1 MCTSG
6 SSCGCA
12 TAAADSAP
20 TTVDAASGVL
30 ATYAVSGM
38 TCTGCANNVSKQ
50 VSSLE
55 GVIGV
60 EIDVASGTVAV
71 TSAAPLAV
79 TDVRAAV
86 EKAGYQLVS

>member
-6 SSCGCA
+6 TSCGCA
-12 TAAADSAP
+12 TATADSTPAA
-20 TTVDAASGVL
+20 VDAVDGVRT
-30 ATYAVSGM
+30 TYTVSGM

-50 VSSLE
+50 VSTVE
-55 GVIGV
+55 GVTGV

-71 TSAAPLAV
+71 TSAAPLAIA
-79 TDVRAAV
+79 DVRAAV